1 MNFAQY
7 PSEFKAV
14 MTDVMWH
21 DAMYK
26 FLQNIYRL
34 YPEDRFHTLIK
45 STALSLDTDE
55 TIYRTV
61 QKNLKGIKPF
71 LADLTFALPSLFKQ
85 KREMATQTLNLLG
98 KQKQINGYA
107 EIGSTGRYISELRK
121 HIQLTG
127 DLVLINDVAPTNSP
141 ADLMERGQ
149 LSKLGRYEPLQNYVP
164 LKLSTDS
171 MDLVTCYIGLHHI
184 PLDRLDDFV
193 ASIGTS
199 LRTGGR
205 FILRDHDVKTDQM
218 NAFVSLI
225 HTVFNL
231 GLGVSWELNK
241 AELRFFRS
249 IEEWKILLAKH
260 GLKNQGMAQLQMHDP
275 SDNTLLLFVKE

>member
-1 MNFAQY
+1 MSFTSY

-14 MTDVMWH
+14 MSDVAWH

-45 STALSLDTDE
+45 NTILSVEGDE
-55 TIYRTV
+55 AIYRTV
-61 QKNLKGIKPF
+61 QKNLKSIKPF

-85 KREMATQTLNLLG
+85 KREMASQTLSLLG
-98 KQKQINGYA
+98 QRKQINGYT

-121 HIQLTG
+121 HILLSG
-127 DLVLINDVAPTNSP
+127 DLVLVNDIAPTNSAP
-141 ADLMERGQ
+141 DLMERGQ
-149 LSKLGRYEPLQNYVP
+149 IRRLGRYEALQNYLP
-164 LKLSTDS
+164 LNLNQAS

-184 PLDRLDDFV
+184 PLDRLDPFI
-193 ASIGTS
+193 ASIAES
-199 LRTGGR
+199 LKVGGR
-205 FILRDHDVKTDQM
+205 FVLRDHDVKTDQM

-231 GLGVSWELNK
+231 GLGVSWETNR

-249 IEEWKILLAKH
+249 IEEWKTILANH
-260 GLKNQGMAQLQMHDP
+260 GLKQQGEGLLQAHDP
-275 SDNTLLLFVKE
+275 SVNSLLLFVKE

>member
-1 MNFAQY
+1 MSFISY

-14 MTDVMWH
+14 MSDVAWH

-45 STALSLDTDE
+45 NTTLSLEGDE
-55 TIYRTV
+55 AIYRSV
-61 QKNLKGIKPF
+61 QKNLKSIKPF

-85 KREMATQTLNLLG
+85 KREMASQTLSLLG
-98 KQKQINGYA
+98 QRKQINGYT

-121 HIQLTG
+121 HILLSG
-127 DLVLINDVAPTNSP
+127 DLVLVNDIAPTNSAP
-141 ADLMERGQ
+141 DLMERGQ
-149 LSKLGRYEPLQNYVP
+149 IRRLGRYEALQNYLP
-164 LKLSTDS
+164 LNLNQAS

-184 PLDRLDDFV
+184 PLDRLDPFI
-193 ASIGTS
+193 ASIAES
-199 LRTGGR
+199 LKVGGR
-205 FILRDHDVKTDQM
+205 FVLRDHDVKTDQM

-231 GLGVSWELNK
+231 GLGVSWEINR

-249 IEEWKILLAKH
+249 IEEWKTILAKH
-260 GLKNQGMAQLQMHDP
+260 GLKQQGEGLLQAHDP
-275 SDNTLLLFVKE
+275 SVNSLLLFVKE

>member
-1 MNFAQY
+1 MSFTSY

-14 MTDVMWH
+14 MSDVAWH

-45 STALSLDTDE
+45 NTTLSVEGDE
-55 TIYRTV
+55 AIYRTV
-61 QKNLKGIKPF
+61 QKNLKSIKPF

-85 KREMATQTLNLLG
+85 KREMASQTLSLLG
-98 KQKQINGYA
+98 QRKQINGYT

-121 HIQLTG
+121 HILLSG
-127 DLVLINDVAPTNSP
+127 DLVLVNDIAPTNSAP
-141 ADLMERGQ
+141 DLMERGQ
-149 LSKLGRYEPLQNYVP
+149 IRRLGRYEALQNYLP
-164 LKLSTDS
+164 LNLNQAS

-184 PLDRLDDFV
+184 PLDRLDPFI
-193 ASIGTS
+193 ASIAES
-199 LRTGGR
+199 LKVGGR
-205 FILRDHDVKTDQM
+205 FVLRDHDVKTDQM

-231 GLGVSWELNK
+231 GLGVSWETNR

-249 IEEWKILLAKH
+249 IEEWKTILANH
-260 GLKNQGMAQLQMHDP
+260 GLKQQGEGLLQAHDP
-275 SDNTLLLFVKE
+275 SVNSLLLFVKE